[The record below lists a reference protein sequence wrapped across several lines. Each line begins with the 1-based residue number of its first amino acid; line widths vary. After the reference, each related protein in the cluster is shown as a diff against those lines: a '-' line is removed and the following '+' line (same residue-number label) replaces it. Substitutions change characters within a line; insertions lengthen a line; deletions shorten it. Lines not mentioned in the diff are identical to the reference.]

1 MSIQTFFTKTNSLF
15 SFQNISTYQQQL
27 KEGTSSCME
36 AVEFYL
42 DKIKKSE
49 PLNAFVEVYE
59 QECVSRAKF
68 LDEKRNSG
76 KVCGKLHGVVIA
88 IKDVICYKDH
98 KVSAASKIL
107 ENFVSI
113 YQSTAVKKLLEEDAI
128 IIGNCNC
135 DEFAMGSTNENSV
148 YGRVK
153 NALDENKVSG
163 GSSGGSAVAVQA
175 QLCMTSLGSD
185 TGGSVRQPADFC
197 GIVGMK
203 PSYGTISRH
212 GLIAYASSF
221 DQIGIF
227 ANNVED
233 VSKVL
238 EVISGSDEYDSTV
251 NKQKSLNLTLDFQRK
266 KYKIALFKNAM
277 EHRSLDVEIKKS
289 IYELSENLK
298 NEGNIVEEINF
309 DLIDYIVPAY
319 YVLTTA
325 EASSNLSRYDGVRY
339 GYRHENKEED
349 LTTFYKKNRGK
360 AFGKEVKKRIML
372 GTFVLSEG
380 YYDAY
385 FTKAQQVRNLLS
397 LQTKEI
403 FNKFDAVLL
412 PTVPSTAFE
421 AGSMQKDPI
430 AAYLADIYTVYANLT
445 GIPGISLP
453 MFQHSNGMP
462 FGVQVLTKKD
472 NELTLLELSKM
483 LLKNY
488 KRY

>member
-1 MSIQTFFTKTNSLF
+1 MF
-15 SFQNISTYQQQL
+15 SFQNISFYQQQL
-27 KEGTSSCME
+27 SEGKTSCLE
-36 AVEFYL
+36 AVQFYL
-42 DKIKKSE
+42 DKIKE
-49 PLNAFVEVYE
+49 NERLNAFVEVYTE
-59 QECVSRAKF
+59 ESLSRAKF
-68 LDEKRNSG
+68 LDEKRKSG
-76 KVCGKLHGVVIA
+76 KSIGKLHGVVIA
-88 IKDVICYKDH
+88 LKDVICYKDH
-98 KVSAASKIL
+98 KITAASKML

-113 YQSTAVKKLLEEDAI
+113 YSSTAVEKLLEEDAI
-128 IIGNCNC
+128 VIGNCNC

-148 YGRVK
+148 YGSVK
-153 NALDENKVSG
+153 NALEETKVSG

-175 QLCMTSLGSD
+175 ALCMVSLGSD

-227 ANNVED
+227 AINVED

-238 EVISGSDEYDSTV
+238 QVIKGKDEYDSTV
-251 NKQKSLNLTLDFQRK
+251 NQEISENLISNHQQKGSSGYR
-266 KYKIALFKNAM
+266 IALFKNAM
-277 EHRSLDVEIKKS
+277 EHRSLDVEIKKG
-289 IYELSENLK
+289 IYKLADNLK
-298 NEGNIVEEINF
+298 KDGNVVEEINF

-325 EASSNLSRYDGVRY
+325 EASSNLSRYDGIRY
-339 GYRHENKEED
+339 GYRYEDNGED

-360 AFGKEVKKRIML
+360 GFGKEVKKRIML

-403 FNKFDAVLL
+403 FNNFDAVLL
-412 PTVPSTAFE
+412 PTVPTTAFE
-421 AGSMQKDPI
+421 VGSMKKDPI
-430 AAYLADIYTVYANLT
+430 AAYLADIYTVFANLT

-453 MFQHSNGMP
+453 LFQHSNGMP
-462 FGVQVLTKKD
+462 FGVQVLSNKH
-472 NELTLLELSKM
+472 NEVTLLQFSEL

>member
-1 MSIQTFFTKTNSLF
+1 MF
-15 SFQNISTYQQQL
+15 SFQNISSYHQQL
-27 KEGTSSCME
+27 KEETSCCLE

-42 DKIKKSE
+42 DKIKKNE
-49 PLNAFVEVYE
+49 QLNAFVEVYE
-59 QECVSRAKF
+59 EECILRAKF
-68 LDEKRNSG
+68 LDEKRIAG
-76 KVCGKLHGVVIA
+76 KACGKLHGVIIA
-88 IKDVICYKDH
+88 IKDVICYKEH
-98 KVSAASKIL
+98 TIRAASRML

-113 YQSTAVKKLLEEDAI
+113 YNSTAVEKLLEEDAI

-135 DEFAMGSTNENSV
+135 DEFAMGNTNENSI

-175 QLCMTSLGSD
+175 GLCMASLGSD

-233 VSKVL
+233 VAQIL
-238 EVISGSDEYDSTV
+238 EIITGKDDYDSTV
-251 NKQKSLNLTLDFQRK
+251 NQQKSLNLSLHFQSK

-277 EHRSLDVEIKKS
+277 EHESLDVEIKQS
-289 IYELSENLK
+289 IYELAENLK
-298 NEGNIVEEINF
+298 NEGNIIEEIKF
-309 DLIDYIVPAY
+309 DLIDYIVPTY

-325 EASSNLSRYDGVRY
+325 ESSSNLARYDGVRY
-339 GYRHENKEED
+339 GYRDENEEED

-403 FNKFDAVLL
+403 FNNFDAVIL

-453 MFQHSNGMP
+453 LFQHSNGMP
-462 FGVQVLTKKD
+462 FGVQVLTNKD